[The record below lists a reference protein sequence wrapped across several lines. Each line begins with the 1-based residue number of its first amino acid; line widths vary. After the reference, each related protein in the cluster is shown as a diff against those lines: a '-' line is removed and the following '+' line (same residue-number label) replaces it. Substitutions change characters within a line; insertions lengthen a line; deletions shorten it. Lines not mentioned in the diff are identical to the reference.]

1 MTDDQSGTTPRS
13 LRVSRKVI
21 GIGLLVPALA
31 GLAISAWALAGGGS
45 SAGSGREIRVQID
58 VSGFNPKSIEIGQ
71 GDTVVFENVGSEPHW
86 PFSSYLNPTHRLY
99 PGGGTESCG
108 TDQQDASFDACA
120 ALMPGESYVYTFDYP
135 GLWRF
140 HDHLNTVLGA
150 KVNVLPVEGA
160 EAPEIQTG
168 PTAVPEQAYD
178 ESIAENSQ
186 AIFEDDAALYSYVR
200 KYGPLAT
207 IKYLSELQGQLGD
220 CHRPAHLAG
229 RFAYEILQDNAFQT
243 GSSECHSGYYHGAAE
258 AYFRDHGTANLAED
272 LALICGSELNPFMSH
287 QCFHGVGHGLTA
299 FADYEIVEALANCDL
314 LPQGLESCYT
324 GVFMENIVGG
334 LSPTGG
340 PSTDYLSDD
349 PQFPC
354 NAIDEKYKP
363 SCYFYQTSRMVQL
376 FNYDFGLVAAE
387 CGKIDPSYQQNC
399 FESMGRD
406 VGGVHF
412 ADNPGAILDC
422 EGAPTGDPRIWCLSG
437 AVQNT
442 FWDPTGQDQALD
454 FCSLLQVEAE
464 KAGCYKTIF
473 NRAPLVLASEADLQ
487 AFCGKAEPGYQEAC
501 LTAVTNS

>member
-1 MTDDQSGTTPRS
+1 MRDDQSGTTPRS

-120 ALMPGESYVYTFDYP
+120 ALMPGESYVFTFDYP

-207 IKYLSELQGQLGD
+207 IKYLSELQAQLGD

-258 AYFRDHGTANLAED
+258 AYFRDRGTANLAED

-354 NAIDEKYKP
+354 NAIDEKYRP

-376 FNYDFGLVAAE
+376 FNYDFSLVAAE
-387 CGKIDPSYQQNC
+387 CGVIDPSYQQNC

-412 ADNPGAILDC
+412 TDNPGAILDC
-422 EGAPTGDPRIWCLSG
+422 ETAPSGDPRIWCLSG

-454 FCSLLQVEAE
+454 FCALLQVEAE
-464 KAGCYKTIF
+464 KAGCYETIF
-473 NRAPLVLASEADLQ
+473 NRAPLVLATEADLQ
-487 AFCGKAEPGYQEAC
+487 AFCGKAEPAYRDTC
-501 LTAVTNS
+501 LAAVTNS